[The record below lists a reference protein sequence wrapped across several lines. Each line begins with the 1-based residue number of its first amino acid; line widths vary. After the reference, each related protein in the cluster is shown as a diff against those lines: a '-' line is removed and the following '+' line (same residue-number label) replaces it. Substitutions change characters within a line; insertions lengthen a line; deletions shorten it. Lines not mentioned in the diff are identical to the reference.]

1 MPPADSPRTYDPPD
15 PMNRFD
21 AWLTRF
27 SDAFAAILLCIVTL
41 LVCAQV
47 LVRYVLGGS
56 LVWSEELTRLTFVWM
71 VLIAATSAQPMRVEL
86 FVDLLPPRPRAVVYL
101 LVELLVLALVLLLM
115 YGAWGM
121 MDLTQF
127 DTYTALGISVRWL
140 HTALFVAS
148 GLWMLRSFVNLGTR
162 FRELAA

>member
-1 MPPADSPRTYDPPD
+1 
-15 PMNRFD
+15 MNRFET
-21 AWLTRF
+21 WLTRF
-27 SDAFAAILLCIVTL
+27 ADTASAILLCIITL

-71 VLIAATSAQPMRVEL
+71 VLIAVTSAQPMRVEL
-86 FVDLLPPRPRAVVYL
+86 FVDMLPPRLRALVYL
-101 LVELLVLALVLLLM
+101 LGELLVLALILLLM
-115 YGAWGM
+115 HGAWGM

-140 HTALFVAS
+140 HGALFFAS
-148 GLWMLRSFVNLGTR
+148 GLWVLRSLANIVTR
-162 FRELAA
+162 FRAIAA

>member
-1 MPPADSPRTYDPPD
+1 
-15 PMNRFD
+15 MNRLET
-21 AWLTRF
+21 WLTRF
-27 SDAFAAILLCIVTL
+27 ADVIAGALLTVVTL

-71 VLIAATSAQPMRVEL
+71 VLIASTSAQPMRVDL
-86 FVDLLPPRPRAVVYL
+86 FVDLLPRRARAVVYL
-101 LVELLVLALVLLLM
+101 LGELLVLALTLLLL

-127 DTYTALGISVRWL
+127 DTYPALSISVRWL
-140 HTALFVAS
+140 HTGLFVAAI
-148 GLWMLRSFVNLGTR
+148 LWALRGIANIAARL
-162 FRELAA
+162 REVTA

>member
-1 MPPADSPRTYDPPD
+1 
-15 PMNRFD
+15 MNRFET
-21 AWLTRF
+21 WLIRF
-27 SDAFAAILLCIVTL
+27 ADVTSAALLTVVAL

-71 VLIAATSAQPMRVEL
+71 VLVAATSAQPMRVEI
-86 FVDLLPPRPRAVVYL
+86 FVDMLPKRSRAVVRL
-101 LVELLVLALVLLLM
+101 LAELLVLALTLLLA

-127 DTYTALGISVRWL
+127 DIYPALAISVRWL
-140 HTALFVAS
+140 HAALFVAS
-148 GLWMLRSFVNLGTR
+148 ILWVLRCVANLAAR
-162 FRELAA
+162 FREVTA

>member
-1 MPPADSPRTYDPPD
+1 MTRIGT
-15 PMNRFD
+15 
-21 AWLTRF
+21 WLTRF
-27 SDAFAAILLCIVTL
+27 ADAIAAVLLTVVTL

-71 VLIAATSAQPMRVEL
+71 VLIASTSAQPMRVEL
-86 FVDLLPPRPRAVVYL
+86 LVDMLPRRLRALLYL
-101 LVELLVLALVLLLM
+101 LGELLVLALTLLLL

-127 DTYTALGISVRWL
+127 DIYPALGISVRWL

-148 GLWMLRSFVNLGTR
+148 ILWALRGLAS
-162 FRELAA
+162 LAARLREVTA